1 MHLVVVVAVVVL
13 GVVVVVVLTVGVV
26 VLGVVVVVVLAT
38 GVVVERSWAGV
49 DATRKTFGCAEG
61 KMCHSLPNLSQNGY
75 GLYNIYIYIYIYFIG
90 VAPM

>member
-1 MHLVVVVAVVVL
+1 
-13 GVVVVVVLTVGVV
+13 V

-61 KMCHSLPNLSQNGY
+61 KM
-75 GLYNIYIYIYIYFIG
+75 
-90 VAPM
+90 